1 MKTCKKCLKDMP
13 LENFYIRNVKTNLR
27 RTVCKT
33 CMYEDSK
40 KYKELNKEKTIQQ
53 QKDYR
58 IKNKDRLSSYIKNY
72 NIKNKDRLSE
82 VKRKYYDKNIDIISQ
97 YNYDYYKKNKED
109 IIKKVILYTKT
120 EKGIISKKNTSNK
133 RRLIKKNGNIDTV
146 ALLEMKNKS
155 NNCYWCDCK
164 ILNNNY
170 HLDHY
175 IPLSKGGSHTI
186 DNIVISCPSCNLRKS
201 NKDPYQFALSVGKL
215 L

>member
-1 MKTCKKCLKDMP
+1 MKTCKKCLKELP
-13 LENFYIRNVKTNLR
+13 LENFYIKNKKTNLR
-27 RTVCKT
+27 RTTCKA
-33 CMYEDSK
+33 CMYEESK
-40 KYKELNKEKTIQQ
+40 QYKQLNKEKISQQ
-53 QKDYR
+53 LKDYR
-58 IKNKDRLSSYIKNY
+58 IKNINKLTEYLKKY
-72 NIKNKDRLSE
+72 NIENKDKMAEVKKKYYNDNIEKITEYNANYYQKNK
-82 VKRKYYDKNIDIISQ
+82 KTIN
-97 YNYDYYKKNKED
+97 KKA
-109 IIKKVILYTKT
+109 ILYTKT

-155 NNCYWCDCK
+155 NKCYWCNCK